1 MENNDKE
8 IKFVVDKK
16 SCAGCGGCIQ
26 ACPYDA
32 ISYENDGKVKINEE
46 KCQKCGECF
55 LICPFEA
62 IKKIK
67 KN

>member
-1 MENNDKE
+1 MKKNKKQVVPLLKINWKMKIMENNDKE

-32 ISYENDGKVKINEE
+32 NSYENDGKVS
-46 KCQKCGECF
+46 
-55 LICPFEA
+55 
-62 IKKIK
+62 
-67 KN
+67 